1 MTGEREL
8 IAAISRRLAQGSP
21 QGRAQNPPRGP
32 HGLIRGP
39 GDDAAVT
46 RAGKVAV
53 TSIDTVVEGVHLSLA
68 THSPAD
74 AGHKALGSALSDLAA
89 MGASCGEAYV
99 SLALPAEL
107 GEAEALE
114 LVGGMADLADRT
126 GTTIAGG
133 DVVAASELVVTVT
146 VVGWAESA
154 EALVYRDGARAGH
167 LIGVT
172 GRLGGSAAGL
182 LLLQGLEVTLSGAVR
197 HALVERHRRPEPRLA
212 LGRALAAAGASAMID
227 VSDGIAT
234 DARHV
239 ADASSV
245 AFTVDLENLPLAEGM
260 YEVASAAGRDPVQL
274 AATGGDDYEL
284 LITAPSE
291 RRAALEQAAASS
303 CLTWIGRARAG
314 SGLVLLDTDGGPLD
328 LRGFEHL

>member
-8 IAAISRRLAQGSP
+8 IAAISRRLGESSRPAGQAD
-21 QGRAQNPPRGP
+21 RVT
-32 HGLIRGP
+32 RGP

-46 RAGKVAV
+46 RAGEVAV
-53 TSIDTVVEGVHLSLA
+53 TSIDTVVDGVHLSMA

-107 GEAEALE
+107 GAAGALE
-114 LVGGMADLADRT
+114 LVAGMADLADRT

-133 DVVAASELVVTVT
+133 DVVTASELVITVT
-146 VVGWAESA
+146 VVGWADSA
-154 EALVYRDGARAGH
+154 EDLVYRDGARAGDFV
-167 LIGVT
+167 GVT
-172 GRLGGSAAGL
+172 GRLGASAAGL
-182 LLLQGLEVTLSGAVR
+182 LLLQGLEASLPDAAR

-212 LGRALAAAGASAMID
+212 LGQALAAAGASAMID
-227 VSDGIAT
+227 VSDGVAT

-239 ADASSV
+239 AEASAV
-245 AFTVDLENLPLAEGM
+245 TLTVELDELPLADGVR
-260 YEVASAAGRDPVQL
+260 EVAGAAGRAPAQL
-274 AATGGDDYEL
+274 AATGGEDYEL
-284 LITAPSE
+284 LLTAPPE
-291 RRAALEQAAASS
+291 RRADLERAAAGSG
-303 CLTWIGRARAG
+303 LTWIGRVTAG
-314 SGLVLLDTDGGPLD
+314 SGLVLRGHDGKPLD